1 MNLLFK
7 LAAAALLHALFFA
20 CYPDTG
26 PFGNYYLGI
35 SLLVWAGFLA
45 FVSTGAR
52 LVRFF
57 SGAAGALISLAAFA
71 VMGLALAATMPQ
83 ADKVSVLEKLQAGKY
98 PDRSD
103 LDRGLER
110 FGIDLDKELKHG
122 EKELRKQAAEAVQ
135 NAQKEL
141 K

>member
-35 SLLVWAGFLA
+35 SLLLWAGFLA
-45 FVSTGAR
+45 FVNTGAR
-52 LVRFF
+52 LVRLF

-83 ADKVSVLEKLQAGKY
+83 ADKVSVLEKLQAGNY
-98 PDRSD
+98 PDRAA

-110 FGIDLDKELKHG
+110 FGLDLDKELKHG
-122 EKELRKQAAEAVQ
+122 EKILLKEAAEA
-135 NAQKEL
+135 AEKAKKEL